1 MKKSLLFIMLASVQ
15 AAFSNPDTPQTLPQN
30 GVNAT
35 EQAIFGVPNNPA
47 YPYTQPQN
55 EQPKP
60 KKPKAI
66 DSQELKRLFR
76 AAQEGN
82 VAAAERIKQAANNN
96 NRNAALLYG
105 YLAHTGKLPGIG
117 TNYATAMKAYKKA
130 ARQKDKQGNEIGFYG
145 NHLAAYNIGLMYQQG
160 QGVPQSA
167 NEAYRWFKIANDT
180 YQEKKSSEVF
190 FPAAYRLA
198 TALQTGVGTQRDD
211 KEAVKMWKAIANSNK
226 SPEANLAYAKM
237 ALAGQ
242 GMTPNSS
249 IAIDQLNEAA
259 KSWNMEAML
268 MLIKLYEKGEGTT
281 GKPNKV
287 AVAKWYIVLAAASK
301 KYKGKAAAA
310 LSALPQDDQRIA
322 QKEANVFLN
331 NRSILPDP
339 FDYKVPL
346 YENPNRQR

>member
-15 AAFSNPDTPQTLPQN
+15 VAFSNPDTPQTLPQN

-55 EQPKP
+55 EQPKA

-66 DSQELKRLFR
+66 DSQEIKRLFR

-82 VAAAERIKQAANNN
+82 VVAAETIKEAANNG
-96 NRNAALLYG
+96 NRDAALRYG
-105 YLAHTGKLPGIG
+105 YLAHTGKLPAVG

-130 ARQKDKQGNEIGFYG
+130 ARQKDKQGNEIGFYA
-145 NHLAAYNIGLMYQQG
+145 NHLAAYNIGLMYLQG
-160 QGVPQSA
+160 QGVPQSV

-180 YQEKKSSEVF
+180 YQEKKQSEVF

-211 KEAVKMWKAIANSNK
+211 KEAVLMWKKMASQK
-226 SPEANLAYAKM
+226 VPEAHLAYAKM
-237 ALAGQ
+237 AIVGQ
-242 GMTPNSS
+242 GMPSNNS
-249 IAIDQLNEAA
+249 IAISQLNEAA
-259 KSWNMEAML
+259 NAWNMEAIL
-268 MLIKLYEKGEGTT
+268 MLIKLYEKGVGTT
-281 GKPNKV
+281 NKSNNKLTI
-287 AVAKWYIVLAAASK
+287 AKWYIVLAAASK

-310 LSALPQDDQRIA
+310 LESLQPEQQERAK
-322 QKEANVFLN
+322 KEAAMFLN
-331 NRSILPDP
+331 THSTIADP
-339 FDYKVPL
+339 FDYNAPL
-346 YENPNRQR
+346 YQNPRKY